1 MERATSDGSTHIR
14 QSRET
19 AGQSAVGRGLLAEFE
34 ALLGGP
40 APSRPHPSPVVL
52 AAGATVAVVRN
63 RSADGRRTQA
73 ALEAAAARAG
83 VATITLDPS
92 AVFGDPMPPRRVCLV
107 VATHHSTSLAA
118 QWHALARDVPVLLPG
133 FLDAARPLRLW
144 LRPDPALL
152 VTAPDGRTGFTVNA
166 LHLAA
171 PLEHQPDGQT
181 SRAVTELVL
190 RPTGHGVLTGTA
202 DDQGN
207 AAKLL
212 HGRQLIH
219 LPSETPGTVDG
230 EEHLFARGTYDVRIA
245 GRGLYRLHIESAHAH
260 RNGPRP

>member
-1 MERATSDGSTHIR
+1 MELATSDGGRNIR
-14 QSRET
+14 QSQET
-19 AGQSAVGRGLLAEFE
+19 AGQTAVGRGLLAGFE

-40 APSRPHPSPVVL
+40 ARNRPHPSPVVL

-63 RSADGRRTQA
+63 RSDDGHQTQV

-83 VATITLDPS
+83 VVTVILDPG
-92 AVFGDPMPPRRVCLV
+92 AVFGVPMPPRRVCLV

-118 QWHALARDVPVLLPG
+118 QRHALARDVPVLLPG
-133 FLDAARPLRLW
+133 FLDSTRPLRLW

-152 VTAPDGRTGFTVNA
+152 ITAPDGRTGFTVNA

-171 PLEHQPDGQT
+171 PLEHQPDGEV
-181 SRAVTELVL
+181 SRAVTELML

-219 LPSETPGTVDG
+219 LHSDTPGTADG
-230 EEHLFARGTYDVRIA
+230 EEHLFARGTYGVRIA
-245 GRGLYRLHIESAHAH
+245 DRGLYRLHIESAHAH